1 MLTDFGSFILR
12 ENRFKLR
19 VQRMHLRIH
28 GPPLSMKAVK
38 DRKAGGEVI
47 GRLVILVSC
56 SANLKKLEMRN
67 GNVARRLRRVRIG
80 LGELLAGGQRI
91 LSGPQGGFSPA
102 VFYPVTC
109 RSSMVKVEWAVSP
122 NFAAQEDISA
132 VV

>member
-91 LSGPQGGFSPA
+91 LSGPQGGFSSKFLDRTASFFLRPWSGGRA
-102 VFYPVTC
+102 RC
-109 RSSMVKVEWAVSP
+109 RCMSGLV
-122 NFAAQEDISA
+122 
-132 VV
+132 